1 MRGRRIIAAPLA
13 VALIGCPSAAASV
26 QLGSTEPPV
35 SGSVAAGCAG
45 NVLRLL
51 GCGVGRT
58 THRFSANI
66 AKGARLAT
74 SPRAGTYSGRKKVN
88 LVVSAGRR
96 PRRHHRR

>member
-13 VALIGCPSAAASV
+13 VALIGV
-26 QLGSTEPPV
+26 DR
-35 SGSVAAGCAG
+35 AGCAG
-45 NVLRLL
+45 NVVRLL

-66 AKGARLAT
+66 AKGALLAT
-74 SPRAGTYSGRKKVN
+74 SPRAGTYSGGKKVN